1 MDNTN
6 YNEVPNIITG
16 KDLDYLS
23 DMFNWNYE
31 GLKKTNMAL
40 NNIEDE
46 EIKNVLQKGYDLFKN
61 NLNVILSIINEGG
74 TNNGQQ

>member
-1 MDNTN
+1 MENKI

-31 GLKKTNMAL
+31 SLKKMNVAI
-40 NNIEDE
+40 NQVQDE
-46 EIKNVLQKGYDLFKN
+46 EIKQIIEKGYNLFKN
-61 NLNVILSIINEGG
+61 NLNVILSILNEGG
-74 TNNGQQ
+74 NNEQ

>member
-1 MDNTN
+1 MENIT

-31 GLKKTNMAL
+31 GLKKTNAGIQ
-40 NNIEDE
+40 NVEDE
-46 EIKNVLQKGYDLFKN
+46 KIKTTLQKGFQLFKN
-61 NLNVILSIINEGG
+61 NLNVILSILNEGG
-74 TNNGQQ
+74 SNE